1 MKPKNQAPDAEVAPI
16 TDVTVEQLLAIKI
29 ADNGSNMSAGTK
41 QLLCLA
47 RALLN
52 QTNVLILDEAT
63 FSVDAETDKITQETI
78 RSEFKHK
85 TILSVVHRLDSILD
99 NDKILVL
106 DAGQVKEFDTP
117 EHLLNNHSRAFY

>member
-52 QTNVLILDEAT
+52 QSNVLILDKAT
-63 FSVDAETDKITQETI
+63 FFDDAKTDKII
-78 RSEFKHK
+78 
-85 TILSVVHRLDSILD
+85 
-99 NDKILVL
+99 
-106 DAGQVKEFDTP
+106 
-117 EHLLNNHSRAFY
+117 